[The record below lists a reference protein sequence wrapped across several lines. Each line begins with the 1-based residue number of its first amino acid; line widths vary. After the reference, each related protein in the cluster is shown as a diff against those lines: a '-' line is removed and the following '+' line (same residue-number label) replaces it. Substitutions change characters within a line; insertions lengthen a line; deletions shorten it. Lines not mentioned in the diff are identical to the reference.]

1 MFKHRIFKFTFA
13 AILFYT
19 VFLQTLSSQY
29 LYEGK
34 IKISEIRT
42 DKISDKFVVSFVID
56 FQNISLKDNEYLL
69 ISPSLKIPGYQK
81 GLKPITI
88 NGKSQHKYYERV
100 RALTKAKPDSIND
113 SYVLRFE
120 NSKRFKNK
128 LLYVSELPY
137 TNGIEDFDLSV
148 KTEECA
154 CNGKTARTFEDD
166 MNLRKT
172 VSANIVNTKPS
183 VSSEKEINDT
193 ETNRDLLIPE
203 LVRAD
208 YTIWYAPGK
217 SSGNIRGIDADS
229 ELFKNTMK
237 LASELGLKNEKEL
250 VDLLLMLKKNK
261 VDSLRFSNSIKVK
274 PTVPS
279 NISDNCVPVESVKS
293 VEPVEPLKSVETE
306 KSDET
311 QKTVK
316 KDDLILKHGNISI
329 YKSDTDSGSKFF
341 VQVGAF
347 RKKSNAERVYSKM
360 IEIFPE
366 TSIKVEDN
374 YHKVRIGYYDS
385 ADEAFE
391 SIKSVRWNDIYIN
404 NTK

>member
-1 MFKHRIFKFTFA
+1 MFKHSIFKFALA
-13 AILFYT
+13 AIIFSA
-19 VFLQTLSSQY
+19 FFSQTLSSQY

-34 IKISEIRT
+34 IKISDIRT
-42 DKISDKFVVSFVID
+42 DKIAGKYIVAFVID

-69 ISPSLKIPGYQK
+69 ITPSLKIPGYQK
-81 GLKPITI
+81 GLKTITI
-88 NGKSQHKYYERV
+88 NGKSQHKYFERV
-100 RALTKAKPDSIND
+100 RALTKARPDSIND

-120 NSKRFKNK
+120 NRKRYKNK
-128 LLYVSELPY
+128 LSYVSELPY
-137 TNGIEDFDLSV
+137 VNGIEDFDLSV

-154 CNGKTARTFEDD
+154 CNGKTARIFEDD

-172 VSANIVNTKPS
+172 VSASIVNVKPS

-193 ETNRDLLIPE
+193 ETNRNLFIPE

-217 SSGNIRGIDADS
+217 TTGNIPGLDVDS

-237 LASELGLKNEKEL
+237 LAGELGLKNEKEL

-261 VDSLRFSNSIKVK
+261 VDSLSFNNSLKVK
-274 PTVPS
+274 STLPT
-279 NISDNCVPVESVKS
+279 NNTYESI
-293 VEPVEPLKSVETE
+293 PLGSVETK
-306 KSDET
+306 KSTET
-311 QKTVK
+311 QKTASLSKPQLTVK
-316 KDDLILKHGNISI
+316 KDDLILKQGNISI
-329 YKSDTDSGSKFF
+329 FKSDTDSGSKFF

-347 RKKSNAERVYSKM
+347 RKKANAERVYNKM
-360 IEIFPE
+360 IEIFPK